1 MIPIDVS
8 KSDRH
13 TEGQLSERPLAELIR
28 EIIDAGLSGAIRLSN
43 DPAKVVIYFDKG
55 NLLFAT
61 SNVRAHRL
69 REVFKRNA
77 TSATRH
83 VDELSSNL
91 SDEELAAAL
100 LENGTITPAVL
111 QQTRSAQVADVLRLA
126 LLWTAGE
133 WSFDKRVRLEGDLS
147 STIEINQLLLESARQ
162 LPLQFIK
169 SRVGVGAVNYAPG
182 EIEDLSLSPAEAK
195 TLARIRAA
203 KDDASL
209 ADLATKQLREQDLFR
224 AVYGLCLGGVLRADD
239 WKTILTDAPKTR
251 AATKEVKASTPAVA
265 HKDPNAEANDLFI
278 RLNSATTHYEVLD
291 VGALAEMT
299 EIKKAYHELARRF
312 HPDRYHQSELR
323 ARLESAFARIG
334 RAYETLS
341 DEKLRRDYDTS
352 LAAVKDKTKAAEP
365 AKKETPI
372 APAGPKQPDHANRA
386 ETSFKL
392 GTEALER
399 GQHDDAI
406 RLLAE
411 AATLEPRVGRYRA
424 YYGAALMRNPS
435 LRRTAETELQAALKL
450 EPDNASF
457 HLMLAELY
465 QRIGLRKRAEH
476 EALRALSAD
485 PANKSAR
492 ELLSSLASK

>member
-1 MIPIDVS
+1 VS

-69 REVFKRNA
+69 REVFKRNR
-77 TSATRH
+77 TSATQ
-83 VDELSSNL
+83 VDGFSSNL

-100 LENGTITPAVL
+100 LENGMITPAVL

-133 WSFDKRVRLEGDLS
+133 WSFDRRVRVDGDFPPA
-147 STIEINQLLLESARQ
+147 IEINRLLLESARQ

-169 SRVGVGAVNYAPG
+169 SRVGVGAMNYSPG
-182 EIEDLSLSPAEAK
+182 EIEDLPLSPAEAK
-195 TLARIRAA
+195 TLARVREA

-209 ADLATKQLREQDLFR
+209 ADLTTKDLREHDLLR
-224 AVYGLCLGGVLRADD
+224 AVYALCLGGVLRPDD
-239 WKTILTDAPKTR
+239 QQTVLTDAPRTR
-251 AATKEVKASTPAVA
+251 AATKEVKAAAPAVA
-265 HKDPNAEANDLFI
+265 PRDPNAEANALFI

-291 VGALAEMT
+291 VGTLAEMS

-312 HPDRYHQSELR
+312 HPDRFHQSELR

-341 DEKLRRDYDTS
+341 DEKLRRDYDKS
-352 LAAVKDKTKAAEP
+352 VAAKDKTKAAEP
-365 AKKETPI
+365 VPAQKETPT
-372 APAGPKQPDHANRA
+372 APASPKQPEANRA
-386 ETSFKL
+386 ETSFKR

-399 GQHDDAI
+399 GQHEDAI
-406 RLLAE
+406 RFLAE

-424 YYGAALMRNPS
+424 YYGTALMRNPS

-450 EPDNASF
+450 EPNNASF

>member
-1 MIPIDVS
+1 MPIDVS
-8 KSDRH
+8 KSDRQ

-43 DPAKVVIYFDKG
+43 DPARVVIYFDKG

-77 TSATRH
+77 TSATRY

-100 LENGTITPAVL
+100 LENGTITPAAL

-126 LLWTAGE
+126 LLWTAGQ

-147 STIEINQLLLESARQ
+147 SAIEINQLLLESARQ

-169 SRVGVGAVNYAPG
+169 SRVGVGAVNYSPG
-182 EIEDLSLSPAEAK
+182 EIEDLSLSPTEAK

-209 ADLATKQLREQDLFR
+209 ADLATKHLREQDLFR
-224 AVYGLCLGGVLRADD
+224 AVYALCLGGVLRADD
-239 WKTILTDAPKTR
+239 WQTMLTDAPQTR
-251 AATKEVKASTPAVA
+251 AATKEVKAAIPAVA
-265 HKDPNAEANDLFI
+265 PRDPNAEANELFT

-323 ARLESAFARIG
+323 AKLESAFARIG

-341 DEKLRRDYDTS
+341 DEKLRRDYDGS
-352 LAAVKDKTKAAEP
+352 LTAAKDKTKAAEP
-365 AKKETPI
+365 VKKETPA
-372 APAGPKQPDHANRA
+372 APASPRQPEANRA
-386 ETSFKL
+386 ETSFQR

-399 GQHDDAI
+399 GQHEDAI
-406 RLLAE
+406 RFLAE

-450 EPDNASF
+450 EPNNASF